1 MAKKTLT
8 EAFEVKSTQTPKKD
22 LKDYDIFG
30 DKGLLDSLRTKI
42 VQNLIEENIPDD
54 GLLEDYINN
63 EQCNFS
69 SLVSPKDF
77 FTNKKNFNFKLER
90 LQN

>member
-30 DKGLLDSLRTKI
+30 DKNGLYFL
-42 VQNLIEENIPDD
+42 
-54 GLLEDYINN
+54 
-63 EQCNFS
+63 
-69 SLVSPKDF
+69 
-77 FTNKKNFNFKLER
+77 
-90 LQN
+90 